1 MTSSSWCTSTSDG
14 RWTAAAVFA
23 FCLFIYDFLFFIS
36 RLYPIDK
43 SRSVEGGGPG
53 ETKKVVNETSEARNE
68 GEKKKE
74 EEETKKD
81 K

>member
-1 MTSSSWCTSTSDG
+1 MI
-14 RWTAAAVFA
+14 
-23 FCLFIYDFLFFIS
+23 FCCF

-43 SRSVEGGGPG
+43 SRSVEGVV
-53 ETKKVVNETSEARNE
+53 ETKKAVVEASEARNE
-68 GEKKKE
+68 GEKKEEEE

>member
-1 MTSSSWCTSTSDG
+1 MV
-14 RWTAAAVFA
+14 RVA
-23 FCLFIYDFLFFIS
+23 LFYFLFFIFIYFLFLFCFF

-43 SRSVEGGGPG
+43 SRSVEGGGPV
-53 ETKKVVNETSEARNE
+53 ETKKKVVNETSEARNE
-68 GEKKKE
+68 GEKKEEEK